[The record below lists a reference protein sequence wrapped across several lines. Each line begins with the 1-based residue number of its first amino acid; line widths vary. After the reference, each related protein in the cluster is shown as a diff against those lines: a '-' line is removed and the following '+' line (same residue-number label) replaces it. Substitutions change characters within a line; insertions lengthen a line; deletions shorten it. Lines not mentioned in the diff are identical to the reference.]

1 MVYKSSLLP
10 KTRKQQLD
18 RLTELD
24 LDPLVSYRCK
34 NCQSCE
40 ECRASVRSKT
50 ISQLE
55 LIEQTVI
62 EKSVRIDR
70 IQRRVFVSLPF
81 MKDPIPYFKSKFAK
95 YIPFRNK
102 GSNYG
107 QAFKRFRA
115 QCKKPD
121 HIKEGIRKTFSDLLE
136 RKFVIKL
143 SEAVDSA
150 RSIVEQSEVLH
161 FYCWDAVIKDDSIST
176 PVRMVVDPSS
186 TGLNEILAKGE
197 NRTGN
202 IEDILVRN
210 RGRQYVFST
219 DISKMYNVLHLD
231 STAYP
236 FSLMLFHNDLDPGSE
251 PEIYLMLRA
260 WYGVRSTGNQAMFA
274 ISQLAAD
281 AEEERDQAAKALQED
296 LYVDDLQSGADS
308 ENEIDKIIED
318 MRYIL
323 NGGDFGNKFICK
335 SGHKPC
341 EKASADGEIV
351 KLLGYNWR
359 PEEDTFSIS
368 MSDLD
373 FSPKKSRGKT
383 KKVFECEEQLKSD
396 LAETRFTKRSILSKV
411 AAFFDPIGFFEP
423 LKALL
428 KIHFS
433 RLNKLEWDQEL
444 GEQDQSIWREIFL
457 KFYHLPDLRVNR
469 YFLPK
474 ACDPK
479 SPIRLICVADAAEHA
494 GGAAIYAGI
503 PLADGSFSCQLV
515 TAKSRLLNET
525 IPRNE
530 LLSVYLM
537 TELAFKTV
545 QSLRASIS
553 DIIYVTDST
562 IALAWVRSSTKKLK
576 TFVARRA
583 SAILTMISWTLANAN
598 LQPSIPLYH
607 ISGDLNLA
615 DKLTKIVE
623 FDPTQVG
630 KGSSWNDGLPWM
642 KMPTPQLVSGLN
654 SFEKVQISKEQ
665 EVEFDKAC
673 MDQPHMLDLE
683 CIPEGGI
690 VAVGVPPLPGSSKK
704 LPVGKEL
711 AYCPVDL
718 VYFGWKKSLRII
730 ARVLYFGRKLKHLTK
745 NCQANCMFCK
755 TTSFPMTSCENLAE
769 KFVFRFETSQVLKE
783 LPEAK
788 IKKFRL
794 EDGVLYHDS
803 RVNEDHPF
811 DLKDVE
817 HDVMFDIQDFST
829 STYVVRPTSK
839 VFQAYLAYTHLH
851 LVPHSGNL
859 RTERVLLQKI
869 HPVGNFKH
877 FIAKVRED
885 CTACRLLSKKTVQVK
900 MSQFPAE
907 KSQITP
913 PFYNIQ
919 MDIVYGFQGR
929 PFTKARTRCKLYA
942 LVIVCINT
950 SATNILCIETIST
963 EEVINALLRHSA
975 HYGLPANV
983 FVDNGSQLLALEYA
997 KFSIR
1002 DLDLQLW
1009 DAKGVRVLVTRP
1021 KAHADNGKC
1030 EIRVRLL
1037 RDMMKK
1043 AELAHFPAL
1052 TQLQFETVFAMI
1064 ANDLNNIPLCRTDSS
1079 TNSSKLFEIITPNR
1093 LLLGRNNFRSLY
1105 LDVKLEGDTL
1115 PSQIL
1120 SNNSKIFSF
1129 YWQTLLHHFHYFHGR
1144 QAKWATQD
1152 SRQLKN
1158 GDVVSF
1164 LFDDNSVS
1172 PTWRLGRVVHSDSTR
1187 ITLDYRNITKNSDAS
1202 SKFCVRSPRDC
1213 KLIASESE
1221 YAVLSNDYFKHLLNN
1236 TILLQDSV
1244 SGTSGPDGKQV
1255 SQVIQSK
1262 DSE

>member
-1 MVYKSSLLP
+1 MICKSSLLP

-24 LDPLVSYRCK
+24 SDPLISYRCK

-70 IQRRVFVSLPF
+70 VQRKVYVTLPF
-81 MKDPIPYFKSKFAK
+81 MKDPLPYFKDKFAK
-95 YIPFRNK
+95 YIPFRGK

-121 HIKEGIRKTFSDLLE
+121 HIKTGIRKTFGDLLE
-136 RKFVIKL
+136 RNFVIKL
-143 SEAVDSA
+143 SEAPELA
-150 RSIVEQSEVLH
+150 RSIIERSEVLH
-161 FYCWDAVIKDDSIST
+161 FYCWDAVMKDDSIST

-210 RGRQYVFST
+210 RGRRHVFST

-236 FSLMLFHNDLDPGSE
+236 YSLMLFHNDLMPDSE
-251 PEIYLMLRA
+251 PEVYLMLRA

-274 ISQLAAD
+274 ISKLAAE
-281 AEEERDQAAKALQED
+281 AEEQRAQAAQALEED
-296 LYVDDLQSGADS
+296 LYVDDLETGANSVS
-308 ENEIDKIIED
+308 ELDKIIED

-323 NGGDFGNKFICK
+323 NGGDFDNKFICK
-335 SGHKPC
+335 SGEKPC
-341 EKASADGEIV
+341 EKASADGEVV

-359 PEEDTFSIS
+359 PEEDTFALS

-373 FSPKKSRGKT
+373 FSPKKAKGASR
-383 KKVFECEEQLKSD
+383 KVFESEEQFIADIEKIQ
-396 LAETRFTKRSILSKV
+396 FTKRSVLSKV
-411 AAFFDPIGFFEP
+411 AAFYDPVGFFEP

-433 RLNKLEWDQEL
+433 NLNKLEWDQILQE
-444 GEQDQSIWREIFL
+444 EDQNLWRRIFS
-457 KFYHLPDLRVNR
+457 KFFHLSSLRVDR
-469 YFLPK
+469 YFLPRT
-474 ACDPK
+474 CDPS
-479 SPIRLICVADAAEHA
+479 SPVRLICVADAAEHA
-494 GGAAIYAGI
+494 GGAAIYAGV
-503 PLADGSFSCQLV
+503 PMADGSFSCQLI
-515 TAKSRLLNET
+515 TAKSRLLSET

-545 QSLRASIS
+545 QSLRVTFS

-583 SAILTMISWTLANAN
+583 SAILTMIDWALTNAKLA
-598 LQPSIPLYH
+598 PGIPLYH

-615 DKLTKIVE
+615 DRLTKVTE
-623 FDPTQVG
+623 FDPSQVG
-630 KGSSWNDGLPWM
+630 KGSSWNEGLPWM
-642 KMPTPQLVSGLN
+642 RKPTDQLLSGLN
-654 SFEKVQISKEQ
+654 SFEKVQVPKDQ
-665 EVEFDKAC
+665 EEEYDKAC
-673 MDQPHMLDLE
+673 MDQPHLLDIDCLQSSD
-683 CIPEGGI
+683 I
-690 VAVGVPPLPGSSKK
+690 VAVGVPPLSGKCDK
-704 LPVGKEL
+704 IPVGKEL

-718 VYFGWKKSLRII
+718 VFFGWKKSLRIL
-730 ARVLYFGRKLKHLTK
+730 ARVLYFIRKIRHLSS
-745 NCQANCMFCK
+745 NCPEKCMFCK
-755 TTSFPMTSCENLAE
+755 LSALPLSSCENLAE
-769 KFVFRFETSQVLKE
+769 KFIFRQETYQILKE
-783 LPEAK
+783 QPQTSL
-788 IKKFRL
+788 KKFRL
-794 EDGVLYHDS
+794 EDGILYHDG

-811 DLKDVE
+811 DLRDVE
-817 HDVMFDIQDFST
+817 YDVMFDTQDLLT
-829 STYVVRPTSK
+829 STYVVRPKSK
-839 VFQAYLAYTHLH
+839 VFQAYLAHTHLH

-859 RTERVLLQKI
+859 RTERILMQKLFPI
-869 HPVGNFKH
+869 GRFKH
-877 FIAKVRED
+877 IIAKVRDD
-885 CTACRLLSKKTVQVK
+885 CTACRIISKKTVQVK

-907 KSQITP
+907 KTQITP
-913 PFYNIQ
+913 PFYNVQ
-919 MDIVYGFQGR
+919 MDVVFGFNGR

-950 SATNILCIETIST
+950 SATSILCIEAIST
-963 EEVINALLRHSA
+963 EEIMNAILRHSA
-975 HYGLPANV
+975 RYGLPANV
-983 FVDNGSQLLALEYA
+983 FVDNGSQLIALEHA

-1002 DLDLQLW
+1002 DVDLQLW

-1037 RDMMKK
+1037 REMLKK
-1043 AELAHFPAL
+1043 ANLAQCPAL
-1052 TQLQFETVFAMI
+1052 TQLQFETAFAMI

-1079 TNSSKLFEIITPNR
+1079 NVSSKLFEIITPNR

-1105 LDVKLEGDTL
+1105 LDVKLDDTTL

-1129 YWQTLLHHFHYFHGR
+1129 YWQTLVNHFHYFTGR
-1144 QAKWATQD
+1144 QAKWTNQD
-1152 SRQLKN
+1152 SRQLKT
-1158 GDVVSF
+1158 GDIVSF
-1164 LFDDNSVS
+1164 LFDDNKVS
-1172 PTWRLGRVVHSDSTR
+1172 PTWRLGRVVHSDPTR
-1187 ITLDYRNITKNSDAS
+1187 VTLDYRNVTKNSDTS
-1202 SKFCVRSPRDC
+1202 SKFCTRSPRDC
-1213 KLIASESE
+1213 ILITSESE
-1221 YAVLSNDYFKHLLNN
+1221 CAVLSNKYFRSLLEN

-1244 SGTSGPDGKQV
+1244 SGESFTNGDKI
-1255 SQVIQSK
+1255 SQASK
-1262 DSE
+1262 SSHSN